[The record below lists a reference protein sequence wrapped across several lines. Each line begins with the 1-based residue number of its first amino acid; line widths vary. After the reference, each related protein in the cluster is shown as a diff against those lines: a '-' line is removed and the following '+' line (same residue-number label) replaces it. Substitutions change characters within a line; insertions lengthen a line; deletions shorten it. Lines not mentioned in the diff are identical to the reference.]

1 MSVLD
6 TNYLVSILQGKG
18 VSELTVDMIDDPKTT
33 AINAYE
39 LYYGARRSDN
49 PEKSLSAVNSLLKSI
64 PILEFDNRAA
74 LKAGDIQAELMD
86 IGRPVNLLDAL
97 IAGVVITNKEVLFTG
112 NIDHFGR
119 IKGLRCRSW

>member
-39 LYYGARRSDN
+39 LYYQAD
-49 PEKSLSAVNSLLKSI
+49 AQIILKNHFQ
-64 PILEFDNRAA
+64 PLIL
-74 LKAGDIQAELMD
+74 
-86 IGRPVNLLDAL
+86 
-97 IAGVVITNKEVLFTG
+97 
-112 NIDHFGR
+112 
-119 IKGLRCRSW
+119 C